1 MSQEKFPK
9 AKRNKP
15 SASPIQGWQIEGR
28 EWWLWSLAVVVTL
41 VLTFGIVS
49 LTYFQLHPQV
59 EGTYWTDLKEWVRG
73 LACVVLLF
81 DVYTLYQ
88 HLQLQRMRRRM
99 AERDQLFQ
107 LITENAADMIAV
119 VDGAGQRIYNSP
131 AYQHVLGYS
140 DEELK
145 TTSSIEQIHPDD
157 RQRVL
162 EAAHKARST
171 GQGQRLE
178 YRIRHKDGSWRI
190 LESTASAVRNAKGK
204 TEKLVI
210 VNRDISERKRAEEM
224 LAHNA
229 FHDGLTNLPN
239 RALFLDRLQRAL
251 VLSKRHTDYKFAVL
265 FIDVDEFKVFNDSLG
280 HKVGDEVLIQIG
292 LRLTSSLREVDTISR
307 PQVGQAQKDDTLA
320 RLGGDE
326 YTILLEDIRNPSDA
340 IRVAERLQSKLAV
353 PFTVQGYEIVV
364 NASVGIALS
373 TAACAHAEDLLRDA
387 NIAMFRAKRAG
398 KARCEV
404 FDTAMHEGAVRRL
417 ELETELRKAL
427 ELGEFRTHY
436 QPIISLKT
444 GRITGFEALT
454 RWQHGDRLLSPAEF
468 IAVADE
474 TGLIIPMNRILL
486 REACEQLR
494 TWHAQFPAEQPL
506 SMSVNITSKEFA
518 LPSLAK
524 GIGETLKQT
533 GLDPNHLQ
541 LEITET
547 IAMGD
552 PEKAASVFSELKALG
567 VRLSVDDFGTG
578 YSSLSRLQRFPVD
591 SLKIDRAFISQMDS
605 DVESQ
610 KIVQVIIMLAQTLG
624 LVTVAEGT
632 ETEEQVNQLKE
643 LDCGF
648 AQGYYFS
655 KPADQET
662 ISDLLLK
669 VNGRAATPAR
679 AIAALAGGLAVIL
692 SEVVASLR
700 EATTRSK
707 DRYSILAGGKP
718 TLRNKINYDSGCG
731 VAIGV
736 LRLRTPIRKRI
747 GVLRSG

>member
-1 MSQEKFPK
+1 MTQEEVPT
-9 AKRNKP
+9 ANPSKP
-15 SASPIQGWQIEGR
+15 AAVPIQRWQIEGR
-28 EWWLWSLAVVVTL
+28 EWWLWGLAVVVTL

-49 LTYFQLHPQV
+49 LTYFQLHPQT

-73 LACVVLLF
+73 LAFVVLLF
-81 DVYTLYQ
+81 DIYTLYQ
-88 HLQLQRMRRRM
+88 HLQLQRMRRQL

-119 VDGAGQRIYNSP
+119 VDGSGQRLYNSP

-140 DEELK
+140 AEELK
-145 TTSSIEQIHPDD
+145 TTSSIEQVHPDD

-171 GQGQRLE
+171 GEGQRLE

-190 LESTASAVRNAKGK
+190 LESTASAVQNAKGK
-204 TEKLVI
+204 IEKLVI

-224 LAHNA
+224 LAHSA

-265 FIDVDEFKVFNDSLG
+265 FIDIDEFKVFNDSLG
-280 HKVGDEVLIQIG
+280 HKVGDEVLVQIG
-292 LRLTSSLREVDTISR
+292 KRLTASLRDVDTISR
-307 PQVGQAQKDDTLA
+307 PQQGQTLRDDTLA

-340 IRVAERLQSKLAV
+340 IRVAERLQSRLAA

-373 TAACAHAEDLLRDA
+373 TPVCAHAEDLLRDA
-387 NIAMFRAKRAG
+387 NIAMYRAKHGG

-404 FDTAMHEGAVRRL
+404 FDTAMHEDAVRRL
-417 ELETELRKAL
+417 ELETDLRKAL
-427 ELGEFRTHY
+427 EVGEFRTHY

-454 RWQHGDRLLSPAEF
+454 RWQHGERLLSPADF
-468 IAVADE
+468 IAVAEE
-474 TGLIIPMNRILL
+474 TGLIIPMNRLLL

-494 TWHAQFPAEQPL
+494 SWQTQFPADPPL

-518 LPSLAK
+518 NPNLAK
-524 GIGETLKQT
+524 GIGETLQQT
-533 GLDPNHLQ
+533 GLDPSQLQ

-547 IAMGD
+547 IAMRE
-552 PEKAASVFSELKALG
+552 PEKAASVLSELKSLG

-578 YSSLSRLQRFPVD
+578 YSSLSRLQQFPVD
-591 SLKIDRAFISQMDS
+591 SLKIDRAFISHMDT
-605 DVESQ
+605 DTESH
-610 KIVQVIIMLAQTLG
+610 KIVQVIITLAQILG

-632 ETEEQVNQLKE
+632 ETEEHVNQLKA

-655 KPADQET
+655 KPADNQAIT
-662 ISDLLLK
+662 DLLMK
-669 VNGRAATPAR
+669 VNR
-679 AIAALAGGLAVIL
+679 
-692 SEVVASLR
+692 SASLK
-700 EATTRSK
+700 AQSA
-707 DRYSILAGGKP
+707 SAG
-718 TLRNKINYDSGCG
+718 
-731 VAIGV
+731 A
-736 LRLRTPIRKRI
+736 
-747 GVLRSG
+747 

>member
-1 MSQEKFPK
+1 MTQEELPTDTENQP
-9 AKRNKP
+9 A
-15 SASPIQGWQIEGR
+15 AAPIQRWQIEGR
-28 EWWLWSLAVVVTL
+28 EWWLWGLAVVVTL

-49 LTYFQLHPQV
+49 LTYFQLHPQT

-73 LACVVLLF
+73 LAFVVMLF
-81 DVYTLYQ
+81 DIYTLYQ
-88 HLQLQRMRRRM
+88 HLQLQRIRRQL

-119 VDGAGQRIYNSP
+119 VDSTGKRIYNSP
-131 AYQHVLGYS
+131 AYHHILGYS
-140 DEELK
+140 ADELK
-145 TTSSIEQIHPDD
+145 STSSIEQIHPDD

-171 GQGQRLE
+171 GQGQRTE
-178 YRIRHKDGSWRI
+178 YWIRHKDGSWRI
-190 LESTASAVRNAKGK
+190 LESTASAIRNAKGE

-265 FIDVDEFKVFNDSLG
+265 FIDIDEFKVFNDSLG
-280 HKVGDEVLIQIG
+280 HKVGDEVLIQISQ
-292 LRLTSSLREVDTISR
+292 RLTASLREVDTIAR
-307 PQVGQAQKDDTLA
+307 PQLGPTKDDTLA

-340 IRVAERLQSKLAV
+340 IRVAERLQSRLAV
-353 PFTVQGYEIVV
+353 PFTVHGYEIVV

-373 TAACAHAEDLLRDA
+373 TPTCAHAEDLLRDA
-387 NIAMFRAKRAG
+387 NIAMYRAKRAG

-417 ELETELRKAL
+417 ELETELRKGL

-436 QPIISLKT
+436 QPIVSLKT

-454 RWQHGDRLLSPAEF
+454 RWQRGERLLAPAEF

-474 TGLIIPMNRILL
+474 TGLIIPMNRLLL

-494 TWHAQFPAEQPL
+494 SWHDRFPADPQL

-518 LPSLAK
+518 HPNLAK
-524 GIGETLKQT
+524 GISEILSET
-533 GLDPNHLQ
+533 GLDPKHLQ

-547 IAMGD
+547 IAMRE
-552 PEKAASVFSELKALG
+552 PEKAAAVLAELKSLG
-567 VRLSVDDFGTG
+567 VHLSVDDFGTG
-578 YSSLSRLQRFPVD
+578 YSSLSRLQQFPVD
-591 SLKIDRAFISQMDS
+591 SLKIDRAFISHMDS
-605 DVESQ
+605 DAESH

-624 LVTVAEGT
+624 LATVAEGA
-632 ETEEQVNQLKE
+632 ETEEHVNQLKA
-643 LDCGF
+643 LDCGY

-655 KPADQET
+655 KPADHHV

-669 VNGRAATPAR
+669 VNGSNASAPVKAQAAS
-679 AIAALAGGLAVIL
+679 AGV
-692 SEVVASLR
+692 
-700 EATTRSK
+700 
-707 DRYSILAGGKP
+707 
-718 TLRNKINYDSGCG
+718 
-731 VAIGV
+731 
-736 LRLRTPIRKRI
+736 
-747 GVLRSG
+747 

>member
-1 MSQEKFPK
+1 MSQEEFPK

-679 AIAALAGGLAVIL
+679 AIAALAGA
-692 SEVVASLR
+692 
-700 EATTRSK
+700 
-707 DRYSILAGGKP
+707 
-718 TLRNKINYDSGCG
+718 
-731 VAIGV
+731 
-736 LRLRTPIRKRI
+736 
-747 GVLRSG
+747 

>member
-1 MSQEKFPK
+1 MSQEEFPTANQK
-9 AKRNKP
+9 KPAK
-15 SASPIQGWQIEGR
+15 SPIQRWQIEGR

-49 LTYFQLHPQV
+49 LTYFQLHPQA

-88 HLQLQRMRRRM
+88 HMQLQRMRRRM

-119 VDGAGQRIYNSP
+119 VDGAGQRVYNSP

-140 DEELK
+140 AEELK
-145 TTSSIEQIHPDD
+145 ATSSIEQIHPDD

-190 LESTASAVRNAKGK
+190 LESTASAVRNAQGK

-210 VNRDISERKRAEEM
+210 VNRDISERKRVEEM
-224 LAHNA
+224 LAHSA

-251 VLSKRHTDYKFAVL
+251 VLSKRHPNYKFAVL

-292 LRLTSSLREVDTISR
+292 LRLTASLREVDTIAR
-307 PQVGQAQKDDTLA
+307 PHVGQAQKDDTLA

-364 NASVGIALS
+364 NASVGIALNS
-373 TAACAHAEDLLRDA
+373 AACAHAEDLLRDA

-404 FDTAMHEGAVRRL
+404 FDIAMHEGAVRRL
-417 ELETELRKAL
+417 ELETELRKGL

-454 RWQHGDRLLSPAEF
+454 RWQHGNRLRLPAEF
-468 IAVADE
+468 IPVADE

-494 TWHAQFPAEQPL
+494 SWHAQFPAAPPL
-506 SMSVNITSKEFA
+506 SMSVNISSKEFA
-518 LPSLAK
+518 HPNLAK
-524 GIGETLKQT
+524 GIAEALKQT
-533 GLDPNHLQ
+533 GLDPGYLQ

-552 PEKAASVFSELKALG
+552 PEKAALVFSELKSLG
-567 VRLSVDDFGTG
+567 VRLSLDDFGTG

-591 SLKIDRAFISQMDS
+591 SLKIDRAFISQMDIDS
-605 DVESQ
+605 ESH

-632 ETEEQVNQLKE
+632 ETEEQVNQLKI

-655 KPADQET
+655 KPADHHA
-662 ISDLLLK
+662 IADLLLK
-669 VNGRAATPAR
+669 VNGSAAAPAK
-679 AIAALAGGLAVIL
+679 ANAALAGA
-692 SEVVASLR
+692 
-700 EATTRSK
+700 
-707 DRYSILAGGKP
+707 
-718 TLRNKINYDSGCG
+718 
-731 VAIGV
+731 
-736 LRLRTPIRKRI
+736 
-747 GVLRSG
+747 

>member
-1 MSQEKFPK
+1 MNQATPIVGQS
-9 AKRNKP
+9 KP
-15 SASPIQGWQIEGR
+15 AAAPIQRGQIEGR
-28 EWWLWSLAVVVTL
+28 EWWLWGLAVLVTL

-49 LTYFQLHPQV
+49 LTFFQLHPQA
-59 EGTYWTDLKEWVRG
+59 EGSYWTDLKEWVRG

-81 DVYTLYQ
+81 DIYTLYQ
-88 HLQLQRMRRRM
+88 HLQLQRIRRQL

-131 AYQHVLGYS
+131 AYEHVLGYS
-140 DEELK
+140 AEELK
-145 TTSSIEQIHPDD
+145 TTSSIEQVHPDD
-157 RQRVL
+157 RARVL
-162 EAAHKARST
+162 EAGRKARST

-178 YRIRHKDGSWRI
+178 YRIQHKDGSWRI
-190 LESTASAVRNAKGK
+190 LESTANVVPNRKGE

-210 VNRDISERKRAEEM
+210 VNRDISERKRAEDM
-224 LAHNA
+224 LAHSS

-239 RALFLDRLQRAL
+239 RALFLDRLQRAFA
-251 VLSKRHTDYKFAVL
+251 LSKRHQDYKFAVL
-265 FIDVDEFKVFNDSLG
+265 FIDIDEFKVFNDSLG
-280 HKVGDEVLIQIG
+280 HTVGDEVLVQVG
-292 LRLTSSLREVDTISR
+292 KRLTASLREVDTISR
-307 PQVGQAQKDDTLA
+307 PQLNESPRDDTLA
-320 RLGGDE
+320 RIGGDE
-326 YTILLEDIRNPSDA
+326 YTVLLEDIRNASDG
-340 IRVAERLQSKLAV
+340 IRVAERLQGRLAA
-353 PFTVQGYEIVV
+353 PFSVHGYEIVV
-364 NASVGIALS
+364 TASVGIALS

-387 NIAMFRAKRAG
+387 NIAMYRAKQTG

-404 FDTAMHEGAVRRL
+404 FDTAMHAGAVRRL

-454 RWQHGDRLLSPAEF
+454 RWQHGDRLLAPAEF

-474 TGLIIPMNRILL
+474 TGLIIPMNRLLL
-486 REACEQLR
+486 REACEQV
-494 TWHAQFPAEQPL
+494 TSWHAQFPAEPAL
-506 SMSVNITSKEFA
+506 TMSVNITSKEFA
-518 LPSLAK
+518 HPNLAK

-533 GLDPNHLQ
+533 GLDPKNLQ

-552 PEKAASVFSELKALG
+552 PERAASVLSELKALG

-578 YSSLSRLQRFPVD
+578 YSSLSRLQQFPVD
-591 SLKIDRAFISQMDS
+591 SLKIDRAFISRMDS
-605 DVESQ
+605 DAESH
-610 KIVQVIIMLAQTLG
+610 KIVRIIIMLAQNLG

-655 KPADQET
+655 KPADHQA

-669 VNGRAATPAR
+669 VNKSRQIAKPALTHK
-679 AIAALAGGLAVIL
+679 ASAGV
-692 SEVVASLR
+692 
-700 EATTRSK
+700 
-707 DRYSILAGGKP
+707 
-718 TLRNKINYDSGCG
+718 
-731 VAIGV
+731 
-736 LRLRTPIRKRI
+736 
-747 GVLRSG
+747 

>member
-1 MSQEKFPK
+1 MTQDELPT
-9 AKRNKP
+9 ADQNRP
-15 SASPIQGWQIEGR
+15 ASPIQRWQIEGR
-28 EWWLWSLAVVVTL
+28 EWWLWGLAVVVTL

-49 LTYFQLHPQV
+49 LTYFQLHPQT

-81 DVYTLYQ
+81 DIYTLYQ
-88 HLQLQRMRRRM
+88 HLQLQQMRRRL

-119 VDGAGQRIYNSP
+119 VDGTGQRIYNSP

-140 DEELK
+140 AEELK
-145 TTSSIEQIHPDD
+145 GTSSIEQIHPDD
-157 RQRVL
+157 LQRVL

-171 GQGQRLE
+171 GHGERLE

-224 LAHNA
+224 LAHSA
-229 FHDGLTNLPN
+229 FYDGLTNLPN
-239 RALFLDRLQRAL
+239 RTLFLDRLQRAL

-292 LRLTSSLREVDTISR
+292 LRLTASLREVDTISR
-307 PQVGQAQKDDTLA
+307 PQVGQSQKDDTLA

-340 IRVAERLQSKLAV
+340 IRVAERLQSRLAV

-373 TAACAHAEDLLRDA
+373 NPACAHADDLLRDA

-417 ELETELRKAL
+417 ELETELRKGL

-454 RWQHGDRLLSPAEF
+454 RWQHGDRLLSPAAF

-486 REACEQLR
+486 REACEQLGS
-494 TWHAQFPAEQPL
+494 WQAQFPAEPPL

-518 LPSLAK
+518 HPNLAK
-524 GIGETLKQT
+524 GIAETLKQT
-533 GLDPNHLQ
+533 GLDPANLQ

-552 PEKAASVFSELKALG
+552 PEKAATVLNELKGLG

-578 YSSLSRLQRFPVD
+578 YSSLSRLQQFPVD

-605 DVESQ
+605 DAESH

-632 ETEEQVNQLKE
+632 ETEEQVNQLKA

-655 KPADQET
+655 KPADHQA

-669 VNGRAATPAR
+669 VNGRAATLAR
-679 AIAALAGGLAVIL
+679 TNAASAG
-692 SEVVASLR
+692 
-700 EATTRSK
+700 T
-707 DRYSILAGGKP
+707 
-718 TLRNKINYDSGCG
+718 
-731 VAIGV
+731 
-736 LRLRTPIRKRI
+736 
-747 GVLRSG
+747 

>member
-1 MSQEKFPK
+1 MTQEPLQEIPK
-9 AKRNKP
+9 QKR
-15 SASPIQGWQIEGR
+15 AATPIQRWQIEGR
-28 EWWLWSLAVVVTL
+28 EWWLWGLAVLVTL

-49 LTYFQLHPQV
+49 LTYFQMHP
-59 EGTYWTDLKEWVRG
+59 EGEGIYWTQLKEWVRG

-81 DVYTLYQ
+81 DIYTLYQ
-88 HLQLQRMRRRM
+88 HLQLQRIRRQL
-99 AERDQLFQ
+99 ADRDQLFQ

-119 VDGAGQRIYNSP
+119 VDGAGQRLYNSP

-140 DEELK
+140 AEELK
-145 TTSSIEQIHPDD
+145 NTASIEQVHPDD

-162 EAAHKARST
+162 EAAHKARTT
-171 GQGQRLE
+171 GQGERLE

-190 LESTASAVRNAKGK
+190 LESTSSAIVNAKGQ

-210 VNRDISERKRAEEM
+210 VNRDISERKRAEEL

-265 FIDVDEFKVFNDSLG
+265 FIDIDEFKVFNDSLG
-280 HKVGDEVLIQIG
+280 HIVGDEVLIQIG
-292 LRLTSSLREVDTISR
+292 KRLTASLREVDTIAR
-307 PQVGQAQKDDTLA
+307 PQQGQLLRDDTLA

-326 YTILLEDIRNPSDA
+326 YTVLLEDVRNPSDA
-340 IRVAERLQSKLAV
+340 IRVAERLQGKLSN

-364 NASVGIALS
+364 HASVGIAFS
-373 TAACAHAEDLLRDA
+373 TPACAHAEDLLRDA
-387 NIAMFRAKRAG
+387 NIAMYRAKRAG

-417 ELETELRKAL
+417 ELETELRKGL

-436 QPIISLKT
+436 QPIVSLKS

-454 RWQHGDRLLSPAEF
+454 RWQRGEHLLAPAEF

-474 TGLIIPMNRILL
+474 TGLIIPMNRLLL

-494 TWHAQFPAEQPL
+494 LWHVQFPADPQL

-518 LPSLAK
+518 HPNLSK
-524 GIGETLKQT
+524 GISEILGET
-533 GLDPNHLQ
+533 GLDPKYLQ

-547 IAMGD
+547 IAMRD
-552 PEKAASVFSELKALG
+552 PEKASSVLDELKSLG

-578 YSSLSRLQRFPVD
+578 YSSLSRLQQFPVD
-591 SLKIDRAFISQMDS
+591 SLKIDRAFISKMDS
-605 DVESQ
+605 DAESH
-610 KIVQVIIMLAQTLG
+610 KIVQVIVMLAQTLG
-624 LVTVAEGT
+624 LATVAEGA
-632 ETEEQVNQLKE
+632 ETEEHVNLLKA

-655 KPADQET
+655 KPADRHV

-669 VNGRAATPAR
+669 VN
-679 AIAALAGGLAVIL
+679 
-692 SEVVASLR
+692 
-700 EATTRSK
+700 
-707 DRYSILAGGKP
+707 
-718 TLRNKINYDSGCG
+718 
-731 VAIGV
+731 
-736 LRLRTPIRKRI
+736 
-747 GVLRSG
+747 RSGNGSGLGKTHAASAGV

>member
-1 MSQEKFPK
+1 MTQEEFPTVNETRP
-9 AKRNKP
+9 A
-15 SASPIQGWQIEGR
+15 ATPIQRWQIEGR
-28 EWWLWSLAVVVTL
+28 EWWLWGLAVVVTL

-49 LTYFQLHPQV
+49 LTYFQLHPQA
-59 EGTYWTDLKEWVRG
+59 EASYWTDLKEWVRG
-73 LACVVLLF
+73 LAFVVLLF
-81 DVYTLYQ
+81 DIYTLYQ
-88 HLQLQRMRRRM
+88 HLQLQRMRRRL

-119 VDGAGQRIYNSP
+119 VDGAGKRIYNSP
-131 AYQHVLGYS
+131 AYYHILGYS
-140 DEELK
+140 AEELK
-145 TTSSIEQIHPDD
+145 ITSSIEQIHPDD

-162 EAAHKARST
+162 EAAHKARSA

-178 YRIRHKDGSWRI
+178 YRIRHRDGSWRI
-190 LESTASAVRNAKGK
+190 LESTASAIRNAKGE

-210 VNRDISERKRAEEM
+210 VNRDISERKRAEAL

-265 FIDVDEFKVFNDSLG
+265 FMDVDEFKVFNDSLG
-280 HKVGDEVLIQIG
+280 HKVGDEVLVQISQ
-292 LRLTSSLREVDTISR
+292 RLTASLREVDTIAR
-307 PQVGQAQKDDTLA
+307 PHLGPSKDDTLA

-340 IRVAERLQSKLAV
+340 IRVAERLQSRLAA
-353 PFTVQGYEIVV
+353 PFAVHGYEIVV
-364 NASVGIALS
+364 SASVGIALS
-373 TAACAHAEDLLRDA
+373 TAACNHAEDLLRDA
-387 NIAMFRAKRAG
+387 NIAMYRAKRAG

-417 ELETELRKAL
+417 ELETELRKGL

-436 QPIISLKT
+436 QPIVSLKT

-454 RWQHGDRLLSPAEF
+454 RWQRGDRLLTPAEF

-474 TGLIIPMNRILL
+474 TGLIIPMNRLLL

-494 TWHAQFPAEQPL
+494 AWHVQVPAEPPL
-506 SMSVNITSKEFA
+506 SMSINITSKEFA
-518 LPSLAK
+518 HPNLAK

-533 GLDPNHLQ
+533 GLDPNNLQ

-552 PEKAASVFSELKALG
+552 PEKAASVLSELKSLG

-578 YSSLSRLQRFPVD
+578 YSSLSRLQQFPVD
-591 SLKIDRAFISQMDS
+591 SLKIDRAFISHMDS
-605 DVESQ
+605 DAESH
-610 KIVQVIIMLAQTLG
+610 KIVQVIIMLAQTMG
-624 LVTVAEGT
+624 LATVAEGA
-632 ETEEQVNQLKE
+632 ETEEHVNQLKA

-655 KPADQET
+655 KPADHIV

-669 VNGRAATPAR
+669 VNTSNASVAVKAQAAS
-679 AIAALAGGLAVIL
+679 AGV
-692 SEVVASLR
+692 
-700 EATTRSK
+700 
-707 DRYSILAGGKP
+707 
-718 TLRNKINYDSGCG
+718 
-731 VAIGV
+731 
-736 LRLRTPIRKRI
+736 
-747 GVLRSG
+747 

>member
-1 MSQEKFPK
+1 MTQEEIPTVDESRP
-9 AKRNKP
+9 AAN
-15 SASPIQGWQIEGR
+15 PIQRWQIEGR
-28 EWWLWSLAVVVTL
+28 EWWLWGLAVVVTL

-49 LTYFQLHPQV
+49 LTYFQLHPQT
-59 EGTYWTDLKEWVRG
+59 EGSYWTNLKEWVRG
-73 LACVVLLF
+73 LAFVVLLF
-81 DVYTLYQ
+81 DIYTLYQ
-88 HLQLQRMRRRM
+88 HLQLQRMRRRL
-99 AERDQLFQ
+99 AERDQIFQ

-119 VDGAGQRIYNSP
+119 VDGTGKRIYNSP
-131 AYQHVLGYS
+131 AYQHILGYS
-140 DEELK
+140 AEELK

-171 GQGQRLE
+171 GHGQRME

-190 LESTASAVRNAKGK
+190 LESTASAIRNAKGQ

-210 VNRDISERKRAEEM
+210 VNRDISERKRAEEL

-239 RALFLDRLQRAL
+239 RNLFLDRLQRAL

-265 FIDVDEFKVFNDSLG
+265 FIDIDEFKVFNDSLG

-292 LRLTSSLREVDTISR
+292 RRLTASLREVDTIAR
-307 PQVGQAQKDDTLA
+307 PQLGPSKDDTLA

-326 YTILLEDIRNPSDA
+326 YTILLEDIRSPSDA
-340 IRVAERLQSKLAV
+340 IRVAERLQSRLAV

-373 TAACAHAEDLLRDA
+373 TPACAHAEDLLRDA
-387 NIAMFRAKRAG
+387 NIAMYRAKRAG

-417 ELETELRKAL
+417 ELETELRKGV

-436 QPIISLKT
+436 QPIVSLKT

-454 RWQHGDRLLSPAEF
+454 RWQHGDRLLAPAEF
-468 IAVADE
+468 IGVADE
-474 TGLIIPMNRILL
+474 TGLIIPMNRLL
-486 REACEQLR
+486 LLEACEQLR
-494 TWHAQFPAEQPL
+494 TWQARFPAEPPL
-506 SMSVNITSKEFA
+506 SMSVNVSSKEFA
-518 LPSLAK
+518 HPNLAR
-524 GIGETLKQT
+524 GIAETLKQT
-533 GLDPNHLQ
+533 GLEPDTLQ

-552 PEKAASVFSELKALG
+552 PEKAASVLSELKSLG

-578 YSSLSRLQRFPVD
+578 YSSLSRLQQFPVD
-591 SLKIDRAFISQMDS
+591 SLKIDRAFISHMDS
-605 DVESQ
+605 DAESH
-610 KIVQVIIMLAQTLG
+610 KIVKVILMLAQTLG
-624 LVTVAEGT
+624 LTTVAEGT
-632 ETEEQVNQLKE
+632 ETEEHVNQLKA

-655 KPADQET
+655 KPADQRV
-662 ISDLLLK
+662 ISELLLK
-669 VNGRAATPAR
+669 VNGSGAPAPQ
-679 AIAALAGGLAVIL
+679 AQTASAGA
-692 SEVVASLR
+692 
-700 EATTRSK
+700 
-707 DRYSILAGGKP
+707 
-718 TLRNKINYDSGCG
+718 
-731 VAIGV
+731 
-736 LRLRTPIRKRI
+736 
-747 GVLRSG
+747 

>member
-1 MSQEKFPK
+1 MASKK
-9 AKRNKP
+9 
-15 SASPIQGWQIEGR
+15 SPIDSDNENTPLAAPIQRWQIEWR
-28 EWWLWSLAVVVTL
+28 EWWLWGLAVLVTL

-49 LTYFQLHPQV
+49 LTFFQLGPQT
-59 EGTYWTDLKEWVRG
+59 EGSYWTDLKEWVRG
-73 LACVVLLF
+73 LAFVVMLF
-81 DVYTLYQ
+81 DIYTLYQ
-88 HLQLQRMRRRM
+88 HLQLQRMRRRL

-119 VDGAGQRIYNSP
+119 VDGTGKRIYNSP
-131 AYQHVLGYS
+131 SYHNVLGYS
-140 DEELK
+140 AEELK
-145 TTSSIEQIHPDD
+145 TTSSIDQIHPDD

-171 GQGQRLE
+171 GQGERLE

-190 LESTASAVRNAKGK
+190 LESTASAIRNAKGE

-210 VNRDISERKRAEEM
+210 VNRDITERKRAEEL

-265 FIDVDEFKVFNDSLG
+265 FIDIDEFKVFNDSLG

-292 LRLTSSLREVDTISR
+292 QRLTASLREVDTIAR
-307 PQVGQAQKDDTLA
+307 PQLGPMKDDTLA

-326 YTILLEDIRNPSDA
+326 YTILLEDIRSPSDA
-340 IRVAERLQSKLAV
+340 IRVAERLQAKLAV

-364 NASVGIALS
+364 NASVGIAFS
-373 TAACAHAEDLLRDA
+373 TPACAHAEDLLRDA
-387 NIAMFRAKRAG
+387 SIAMYRAKRAG

-417 ELETELRKAL
+417 ELETELRKGL

-436 QPIISLKT
+436 QPIVSLKT

-454 RWQHGDRLLSPAEF
+454 RWQRGERLLAPAAF

-474 TGLIIPMNRILL
+474 TGLIIPMNRVLL

-494 TWHAQFPAEQPL
+494 SWHAQFPAEPPL

-518 LPSLAK
+518 SPNLAK
-524 GIGETLKQT
+524 GIAETLKQT
-533 GLDPNHLQ
+533 GLDPINLH

-552 PEKAASVFSELKALG
+552 PEKAASVLSELKSLG

-578 YSSLSRLQRFPVD
+578 YSSLSRLQQFPVD
-591 SLKIDRAFISQMDS
+591 SLKIDRAFISHMDS
-605 DVESQ
+605 DAESH

-624 LVTVAEGT
+624 LTTVAEGA
-632 ETEEQVNQLKE
+632 ETEEHVNQLKA
-643 LDCGF
+643 LDCSF

-655 KPADQET
+655 KPADHQV
-662 ISDLLLK
+662 ISDLLMK
-669 VNGRAATPAR
+669 VNGSGFVAAKAQAAR
-679 AIAALAGGLAVIL
+679 A
-692 SEVVASLR
+692 
-700 EATTRSK
+700 
-707 DRYSILAGGKP
+707 
-718 TLRNKINYDSGCG
+718 G
-731 VAIGV
+731 V
-736 LRLRTPIRKRI
+736 
-747 GVLRSG
+747 

>member
-1 MSQEKFPK
+1 MTQEQLPTIT
-9 AKRNKP
+9 AKKP
-15 SASPIQGWQIEGR
+15 AATPIQRMQVEGR
-28 EWWLWSLAVVVTL
+28 EWWLWGLAVLVTL

-49 LTYFQLHPQV
+49 LTYFQLHP
-59 EGTYWTDLKEWVRG
+59 EGEGMYWTQLKEWVRG

-81 DVYTLYQ
+81 DIYTLYQ
-88 HLQLQRMRRRM
+88 HLQLQRIRRQL
-99 AERDQLFQ
+99 ADRDQLFQ

-119 VDGAGQRIYNSP
+119 VDGTGQRLYNSP

-145 TTSSIEQIHPDD
+145 STASIEQVHPDD
-157 RQRVL
+157 RQMVL
-162 EAAHKARST
+162 EAAHKARTT

-190 LESTASAVRNAKGK
+190 LESTSSAIVNAKGK

-210 VNRDISERKRAEEM
+210 VNRDISERKRAEEL

-239 RALFLDRLQRAL
+239 RTLFLDRLQRAL

-265 FIDVDEFKVFNDSLG
+265 FIDIDEFKVFNDSLG
-280 HKVGDEVLIQIG
+280 HIVGDEVLVQIG
-292 LRLTSSLREVDTISR
+292 KRLTASLREVDTIAR
-307 PQVGQAQKDDTLA
+307 PQQGQLLRDDTLA

-326 YTILLEDIRNPSDA
+326 YTILLEDVRNPSDA
-340 IRVAERLQSKLAV
+340 IRVAERLQGKLSN
-353 PFTVQGYEIVV
+353 PFTVQGCEIVV
-364 NASVGIALS
+364 HASVGIAFS
-373 TAACAHAEDLLRDA
+373 TPTCAHAEDLLRDA
-387 NIAMFRAKRAG
+387 NIAMYRAKRAG

-417 ELETELRKAL
+417 ELETELRKGL

-436 QPIISLKT
+436 QPIVSLKS

-454 RWQHGDRLLSPAEF
+454 RWQRGERLLAPAEF

-474 TGLIIPMNRILL
+474 TGLIIPMNRLLL

-494 TWHAQFPAEQPL
+494 LWHVQFPADPQL

-518 LPSLAK
+518 HPNLAK
-524 GIGETLKQT
+524 GISEILGET
-533 GLDPNHLQ
+533 GLDPKYLQ

-547 IAMGD
+547 IAMRE
-552 PEKAASVFSELKALG
+552 PEKASLVLAELKSLG

-578 YSSLSRLQRFPVD
+578 YSSLSRLQQFPVD
-591 SLKIDRAFISQMDS
+591 SLKIDRAFISQMDT
-605 DVESQ
+605 DAESH
-610 KIVQVIIMLAQTLG
+610 KIVQVIVMLAQTLG
-624 LVTVAEGT
+624 LATVAEGT
-632 ETEEQVNQLKE
+632 ETEEQVNMVKA

-655 KPADQET
+655 KPADRQV

-669 VNGRAATPAR
+669 VNRSSNGSVPVKTHSAS
-679 AIAALAGGLAVIL
+679 AGV
-692 SEVVASLR
+692 
-700 EATTRSK
+700 
-707 DRYSILAGGKP
+707 
-718 TLRNKINYDSGCG
+718 
-731 VAIGV
+731 
-736 LRLRTPIRKRI
+736 
-747 GVLRSG
+747 

>member
-1 MSQEKFPK
+1 MSQEEFPTANQK
-9 AKRNKP
+9 KPAK
-15 SASPIQGWQIEGR
+15 SPIQRWQIEGR

-49 LTYFQLHPQV
+49 LTYFQLHPQA

-88 HLQLQRMRRRM
+88 HMQLQRMRRRM

-119 VDGAGQRIYNSP
+119 VDGAGQRVYNSP

-140 DEELK
+140 AEELK
-145 TTSSIEQIHPDD
+145 ATSSIEQIHPDD

-190 LESTASAVRNAKGK
+190 LESTASAVRNAQGK

-210 VNRDISERKRAEEM
+210 VNRDISERKRVEEM
-224 LAHNA
+224 LAHSA

-251 VLSKRHTDYKFAVL
+251 VLSKRHPNYKFAVL

-292 LRLTSSLREVDTISR
+292 LRLTASLREVDTIAR
-307 PQVGQAQKDDTLA
+307 PHVGQAQKDDTLA

-364 NASVGIALS
+364 NASVGIALNS
-373 TAACAHAEDLLRDA
+373 AACAHAEDLLRDA

-404 FDTAMHEGAVRRL
+404 FDIAMHEGAVRRL
-417 ELETELRKAL
+417 ELETELRKGL

-454 RWQHGDRLLSPAEF
+454 RWQHGNRLRSPAEF
-468 IAVADE
+468 IPVADE

-494 TWHAQFPAEQPL
+494 SWHAQFPAAPPL
-506 SMSVNITSKEFA
+506 SMSVNISSKEFA
-518 LPSLAK
+518 HPNLAK
-524 GIGETLKQT
+524 GIAEALKQT
-533 GLDPNHLQ
+533 GLDPGYLQ

-552 PEKAASVFSELKALG
+552 PEKAALVFSELKSLG
-567 VRLSVDDFGTG
+567 VRLSLDDFGTG

-591 SLKIDRAFISQMDS
+591 SLKIDRAFISQMDIDS
-605 DVESQ
+605 ESH

-632 ETEEQVNQLKE
+632 ETEEQVNQLKI

-655 KPADQET
+655 KPADHHA
-662 ISDLLLK
+662 IADLLLK
-669 VNGRAATPAR
+669 VNGSAAAPAK
-679 AIAALAGGLAVIL
+679 ANAALAGA
-692 SEVVASLR
+692 
-700 EATTRSK
+700 
-707 DRYSILAGGKP
+707 
-718 TLRNKINYDSGCG
+718 
-731 VAIGV
+731 
-736 LRLRTPIRKRI
+736 
-747 GVLRSG
+747 

>member
-1 MSQEKFPK
+1 MTQEKSP
-9 AKRNKP
+9 AVNENKP
-15 SASPIQGWQIEGR
+15 AAPPIQRWQIEWR
-28 EWWLWSLAVVVTL
+28 EWWLWGLAVLVTL

-49 LTYFQLHPQV
+49 LTYFQFLPQYQ
-59 EGTYWTDLKEWVRG
+59 GTYWTDLKEWVRG
-73 LACVVLLF
+73 LAFVVMLF
-81 DVYTLYQ
+81 DIYTLYQ
-88 HLQLQRMRRRM
+88 HLQLQRMRRRL

-119 VDGAGQRIYNSP
+119 VDGTGKRIYNSP
-131 AYQHVLGYS
+131 AYHHVLGYS
-140 DEELK
+140 AEELK

-171 GQGQRLE
+171 GQGQTLE

-190 LESTASAVRNAKGK
+190 LESTASAIRNAKGE

-265 FIDVDEFKVFNDSLG
+265 FIDIDEFKVFNDSLG
-280 HKVGDEVLIQIG
+280 PKVGDEVLVQIG
-292 LRLTSSLREVDTISR
+292 KRLTASLREVDTIAR
-307 PQVGQAQKDDTLA
+307 PQQSLSSKDDTLA

-326 YTILLEDIRNPSDA
+326 YTILLEDIRNPSDV
-340 IRVAERLQSKLAV
+340 IRVAERLQSRLAI
-353 PFTVQGYEIVV
+353 PFAVQGYEIVV

-373 TAACAHAEDLLRDA
+373 TATCDHAEDLLRDA
-387 NIAMFRAKRAG
+387 NIAMYRAKRAG

-404 FDTAMHEGAVRRL
+404 FDIAMHDGAVRRL
-417 ELETELRKAL
+417 KLETELRKGL

-436 QPIISLKT
+436 QPIVSLKT

-454 RWQHGDRLLSPAEF
+454 RWQRGERLLAPAEF

-474 TGLIIPMNRILL
+474 TGLIIPMNRLLL
-486 REACEQLR
+486 REACEQLCS
-494 TWHAQFPAEQPL
+494 WQAQFPAEPPL

-518 LPSLAK
+518 HPNLAK

-533 GLDPNHLQ
+533 GLDPNSLQ

-552 PEKAASVFSELKALG
+552 PERAASVLSELKSLG

-578 YSSLSRLQRFPVD
+578 YSSLSRLQQFPVD
-591 SLKIDRAFISQMDS
+591 SLKIDRAFISHMDT
-605 DVESQ
+605 DAESH
-610 KIVQVIIMLAQTLG
+610 KIVQVIIMLAQAMG
-624 LVTVAEGT
+624 LATVAEGA
-632 ETEEQVNQLKE
+632 ETEEHVNQLKT

-655 KPADQET
+655 KPAAHSV
-662 ISDLLLK
+662 ISDLLVK
-669 VNGRAATPAR
+669 VNGANTTAATVKAH
-679 AIAALAGGLAVIL
+679 AVLAGA
-692 SEVVASLR
+692 
-700 EATTRSK
+700 
-707 DRYSILAGGKP
+707 
-718 TLRNKINYDSGCG
+718 
-731 VAIGV
+731 
-736 LRLRTPIRKRI
+736 
-747 GVLRSG
+747 

>member
-1 MSQEKFPK
+1 MTQDEFPT
-9 AKRNKP
+9 ADHNRP
-15 SASPIQGWQIEGR
+15 GSPIQRWQIEGR
-28 EWWLWSLAVVVTL
+28 EWWLWGLAVVVTL

-49 LTYFQLHPQV
+49 LTYFQLHPQS

-81 DVYTLYQ
+81 DIYTLYQ
-88 HLQLQRMRRRM
+88 HLQLQQMRRRL

-119 VDGAGQRIYNSP
+119 VDGTGQRIYNSP

-140 DEELK
+140 AEELK
-145 TTSSIEQIHPDD
+145 STSSIEQIHPDD
-157 RQRVL
+157 LQRVL

-190 LESTASAVRNAKGK
+190 LESTASAVQNAKGK

-224 LAHNA
+224 LAHSA

-280 HKVGDEVLIQIG
+280 HKVGDEVLVQIG
-292 LRLTSSLREVDTISR
+292 LRLTTSLREVDTISR
-307 PQVGQAQKDDTLA
+307 PQVGQPQKDDTLA

-364 NASVGIALS
+364 NVSIGIALS
-373 TAACAHAEDLLRDA
+373 NAACAHAEDLLRDA

-404 FDTAMHEGAVRRL
+404 FDTAMHDGAVRRL
-417 ELETELRKAL
+417 ELETELRKGL

-444 GRITGFEALT
+444 GRITGFEALA
-454 RWQHGDRLLSPAEF
+454 RWQHGDRLLSPAAF

-486 REACEQLR
+486 REACEQLGS
-494 TWHAQFPAEQPL
+494 WQAQFPAEPPL

-518 LPSLAK
+518 HPNLAK
-524 GIGETLKQT
+524 GIAETLRQT
-533 GLDPNHLQ
+533 GLNPANLQ

-552 PEKAASVFSELKALG
+552 PEKAACVLSELKALG
-567 VRLSVDDFGTG
+567 VRLSLDDFGTG
-578 YSSLSRLQRFPVD
+578 YSSLSRLQQFPVD

-605 DVESQ
+605 DAESH
-610 KIVQVIIMLAQTLG
+610 KIVQVIIMLAQTLD

-632 ETEEQVNQLKE
+632 ETEEQVNQLKT

-655 KPADQET
+655 KPADHLA

-669 VNGRAATPAR
+669 VNGRAATPTKAN
-679 AIAALAGGLAVIL
+679 AASAG
-692 SEVVASLR
+692 
-700 EATTRSK
+700 T
-707 DRYSILAGGKP
+707 
-718 TLRNKINYDSGCG
+718 
-731 VAIGV
+731 
-736 LRLRTPIRKRI
+736 
-747 GVLRSG
+747 

>member
-1 MSQEKFPK
+1 MTQEELPTVS
-9 AKRNKP
+9 RNRP
-15 SASPIQGWQIEGR
+15 APAPIQRWQIEGR
-28 EWWLWSLAVVVTL
+28 EWWLWGLAVVVTL

-49 LTYFQLHPQV
+49 LTYFQLHPQT
-59 EGTYWTDLKEWVRG
+59 EGAYWTDLKEWVRG
-73 LACVVLLF
+73 LAFVVLLF
-81 DVYTLYQ
+81 DIYTLYQ
-88 HLQLQRMRRRM
+88 HLQLQRIRRQL

-119 VDGAGQRIYNSP
+119 VDGTGQRIYNSP
-131 AYQHVLGYS
+131 AYQHILGYS
-140 DEELK
+140 AEELK

-190 LESTASAVRNAKGK
+190 LESTASAVQNAKGK

-210 VNRDISERKRAEEM
+210 VNRDISERKRAEEK

-280 HKVGDEVLIQIG
+280 HKVGDEVLVQIG
-292 LRLTSSLREVDTISR
+292 ERLTASLREIDTIAR
-307 PQVGQAQKDDTLA
+307 PQLGQASRDDTLA

-326 YTILLEDIRNPSDA
+326 YTILLEDIRNPTDA
-340 IRVAERLQSKLAV
+340 IRVAERLQSRLAV

-387 NIAMFRAKRAG
+387 NIAMYRAKRAG

-404 FDTAMHEGAVRRL
+404 FDTAMHEGAVHRL
-417 ELETELRKAL
+417 ELETELRKGL

-454 RWQHGDRLLSPAEF
+454 RWQRAERLLSPVEF

-474 TGLIIPMNRILL
+474 TGLIIPMNRLLL
-486 REACEQLR
+486 REACEQLCS
-494 TWHAQFPAEQPL
+494 WQAQFPAEPPL

-518 LPSLAK
+518 NPNLAK
-524 GIGETLKQT
+524 GISETLKQT
-533 GLDPNHLQ
+533 GLDPYHLQ

-552 PEKAASVFSELKALG
+552 PEKAASVLSELKSLG

-578 YSSLSRLQRFPVD
+578 YSSLSRLQQFPVD
-591 SLKIDRAFISQMDS
+591 SLKIDRAFISHMDS
-605 DVESQ
+605 DAENH

-632 ETEEQVNQLKE
+632 ETEEQVNQLKA

-655 KPADQET
+655 KPADHQV
-662 ISDLLLK
+662 ISDLLLR
-669 VNGRAATPAR
+669 VNGRAVTPAK
-679 AIAALAGGLAVIL
+679 ANAAVAGA
-692 SEVVASLR
+692 
-700 EATTRSK
+700 
-707 DRYSILAGGKP
+707 
-718 TLRNKINYDSGCG
+718 
-731 VAIGV
+731 
-736 LRLRTPIRKRI
+736 
-747 GVLRSG
+747 

>member
-1 MSQEKFPK
+1 MTAKEFPIVEENQP
-9 AKRNKP
+9 A
-15 SASPIQGWQIEGR
+15 ATPIQRWQIEGR
-28 EWWLWSLAVVVTL
+28 EWWLWGLAVVVTL

-49 LTYFQLHPQV
+49 LTYFQLHPQT

-73 LACVVLLF
+73 LAFVVMLF
-81 DVYTLYQ
+81 DIYTLYQ
-88 HLQLQRMRRRM
+88 HLQLQRMRRQL

-119 VDGAGQRIYNSP
+119 VDGAGKRIYNSP
-131 AYQHVLGYS
+131 AYRNVLGYS
-140 DEELK
+140 ADELK
-145 TTSSIEQIHPDD
+145 STSSIEQIHPDD
-157 RQRVL
+157 RQRVV
-162 EAAHKARST
+162 EAAHKARAT
-171 GQGQRLE
+171 GQGQRME

-190 LESTASAVRNAKGK
+190 LESTASAIRNAKGE

-239 RALFLDRLQRAL
+239 RALFIDRLQRAL

-265 FIDVDEFKVFNDSLG
+265 FIDIDEFKVFNDSLG

-292 LRLTSSLREVDTISR
+292 QRLTASLREVDTIAR
-307 PQVGQAQKDDTLA
+307 PQLGPSKDDTLA

-340 IRVAERLQSKLAV
+340 IRVAERLQSRLAV

-373 TAACAHAEDLLRDA
+373 TPTCAHAEDLLRDA
-387 NIAMFRAKRAG
+387 NIAMYRAKRAG

-417 ELETELRKAL
+417 ELETELRKGL

-436 QPIISLKT
+436 QPIVSLKT

-454 RWQHGDRLLSPAEF
+454 RWQHGDKLLAPVAF

-474 TGLIIPMNRILL
+474 TGLIIPMNRVLL

-494 TWHAQFPAEQPL
+494 TWQAQFPAEPAL

-518 LPSLAK
+518 HPNLAK
-524 GIGETLKQT
+524 GIGETLAQT
-533 GLDPNHLQ
+533 GLDPKHLQ

-552 PEKAASVFSELKALG
+552 PEKAASVLSELKSLG

-578 YSSLSRLQRFPVD
+578 YSSLSRLQQFPVD
-591 SLKIDRAFISQMDS
+591 SLKIDRAFISHMDI
-605 DVESQ
+605 DVESH
-610 KIVQVIIMLAQTLG
+610 KIVQVIIMLAQTMG
-624 LVTVAEGT
+624 LTTVAEGA
-632 ETEEQVNQLKE
+632 ETEEHVNQLKA

-655 KPADQET
+655 KPADHEV

-669 VNGRAATPAR
+669 VNGSGFSAVKAR
-679 AIAALAGGLAVIL
+679 GASAG
-692 SEVVASLR
+692 S
-700 EATTRSK
+700 
-707 DRYSILAGGKP
+707 
-718 TLRNKINYDSGCG
+718 
-731 VAIGV
+731 
-736 LRLRTPIRKRI
+736 
-747 GVLRSG
+747 